1 MQMVIYGY
9 ENAAMGSK
17 RAAKEG
23 KYIIMSEKVIGI
35 RRGSLRARAEDFCR
49 DSLVWGAAGLLLEL
63 SSSQLSA
70 APAAAALAAGLS
82 GGRCMAVVAGGILGA
97 LLHGVPDGLIGIAA
111 LVIVLAARLL
121 PNVRNIKA
129 CCAIR
134 TTAAVLAVFF
144 ARCAEVHEPS
154 ELVLTLVAALTSG
167 AFTLCVCHLSE
178 VTALKGFEI
187 SDHADCAPAA
197 AVVWLSFM
205 ALAELSLP
213 FANAGRLIAAFMML
227 AVTARF
233 GFTYGAAFSLAA
245 VSGIVCADGVADMGA
260 AVMAVAVL
268 LSSLL
273 SRYGKLTRAIGF
285 VFFGTL
291 GILAAGIEAGS
302 WQIFAEMITAA
313 VLFAVLPVERAG
325 VREEQFADST
335 VSMLMRE
342 RLFFAADALAG
353 VSRGLNAAADTL
365 DRKYSM
371 SPEQVADAA
380 ADRLCKTCPNNMK
393 CWGEHYE
400 LFHGEFARLVQFIR
414 SGKEISELTVS
425 PAASEIC
432 HNKAG
437 IVKAIQYS
445 YGRYVAAAGDE
456 RRIRELRRL
465 YTEQLSSMQDILR
478 DMGYTASHTSAG
490 NRAAERRAEKALE
503 QCGLK
508 SPKAYVSFDKKGR
521 IRLEA
526 YCMGELKTEASY
538 LGELLISALGRELE
552 LPEVH
557 CSGEAVRVTAMERT
571 RLCAEIGAYQLSKGS
586 NSCCGDY
593 FESFTGADGA
603 FYVVLSDGMGSGS
616 RARIDSTLAC
626 TMLTKLIKSGIPLT
640 AALET
645 VNTSMLVKSADES
658 YATLDICRID
668 LNTGEG
674 VLYKAGAATTYIK
687 QADKLIRAAL
697 SSAPAGVGGK
707 LNVPVQR
714 FRVDGGDVIIMTT
727 DGVTVDEG
735 WLSRE
740 LSTADSPRLLSERI
754 ARSARTAENG
764 REDDISVI
772 AVAVSR

>member
-1 MQMVIYGY
+1 MDIKCYLGEYG
-9 ENAAMGSK
+9 
-17 RAAKEG
+17 RRKEG

-35 RRGSLRARAEDFCR
+35 RRSSLRSRAEGFCK

-70 APAAAALAAGLS
+70 APTAAALAAGLS
-82 GGRCMAVVAGGILGA
+82 GGRCMSVVAGGILGA

-111 LVIVLAARLL
+111 LVIILAARLL
-121 PNVRNIKA
+121 PNVRNVKA

-134 TTAAVLAVFF
+134 TVATVFAVFF
-144 ARCAEVHEPS
+144 SRCAEVHEPS
-154 ELVLTLVAALTSG
+154 ELVLTFVAALTSG
-167 AFTLCVCHLSE
+167 AFTLCVCYLSE
-178 VTALKGFEI
+178 VTELKGFEI
-187 SDHADCAPAA
+187 SDHADCATAA

-205 ALAELSLP
+205 ALGELSYS
-213 FANAGRLIAAFMML
+213 FANVGRLIAAFVML
-227 AVTARF
+227 AAVARF
-233 GFTYGAAFSLAA
+233 GFTYGVAFSLAA
-245 VSGIVCADGVADMGA
+245 VSGIVCVDSEAGMGA
-260 AVMAVAVL
+260 AVMAVAML

-291 GILAAGIEAGS
+291 GILVAGIEAGS
-302 WQIFAEMITAA
+302 WRIFVELITAA
-313 VLFAVLPVERAG
+313 ALFAILPVERAG
-325 VREEQFADST
+325 ASESQFTDNT

-365 DRKYSM
+365 DRKYCM
-371 SPEQVADAA
+371 SLEQVADAA
-380 ADRLCKTCPNNMK
+380 ADRACKTCPNNMK
-393 CWGEHYE
+393 CWGECYD
-400 LFHGEFARLVQFIR
+400 LFHAEFGRLVQLKR

-432 HNKAG
+432 CNKGG
-437 IVKAIQYS
+437 IIRAIQYS
-445 YGRYVAAAGDE
+445 YGRYVAATGDD
-456 RRIRELRRL
+456 RKIREMRKI
-465 YTEQLSSMQDILR
+465 YTEQLTSMQDILR
-478 DMGYTASHTSAG
+478 DMGYTASHTTSG
-490 NRAAERRAEKALE
+490 NRGAERRAEQVLV

-521 IRLEA
+521 MHMEA
-526 YCMGELKTEASY
+526 YCMGQVKTETSY

-552 LPEVH
+552 LPEIH
-557 CSGEAVRVTAMERT
+557 CSGDTIRVTAVERS

-593 FESFTGADGA
+593 FESFLGADGA

-645 VNTSMLVKSADES
+645 VNTSMRVKSADES

-668 LNTGEG
+668 LNSGEG

-687 QADKLIRAAL
+687 QADKLVRAAL
-697 SSAPAGVGGK
+697 ASAPVGVGGR

-714 FRVDGGDVIIMTT
+714 FRVDNGDVIIMTT
-727 DGVTVDEG
+727 DGVSVDEG

-740 LSTADSPRLLSERI
+740 LSTADSPKLLSERI

-764 REDDISVI
+764 RDDDISVI